1 MKPLA
6 GLIVAWIGFELA
18 PLDAYVLI
26 RAPHFAPLYPWG
38 AIVGVVALAAFEIY
52 LGYAIARFSYLIG
65 RTRREARR

>member
-6 GLIVAWIGFELA
+6 GLIVASIGFELA

-38 AIVGVVALAAFEIY
+38 AIVGVVSFAALLKE
-52 LGYAIARFSYLIG
+52 
-65 RTRREARR
+65 RRLDAEAPA